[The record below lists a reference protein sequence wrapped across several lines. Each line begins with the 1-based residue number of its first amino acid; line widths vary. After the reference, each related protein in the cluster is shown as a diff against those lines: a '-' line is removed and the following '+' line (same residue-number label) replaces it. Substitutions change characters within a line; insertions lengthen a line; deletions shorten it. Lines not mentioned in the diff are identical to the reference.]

1 MPQQLSRALRR
12 HRALA
17 AAVAVFA
24 CAGCSSVA
32 RQVYDRDIQALRAQ
46 TDTLEDH
53 KRLHAKEA
61 ADWKAKQAATAAELG
76 VCRGNEADL
85 QAELERCH
93 ESLKAVADK
102 TTDVGK
108 KYLQC
113 EDEKLKMRSELLA
126 ERNKAVQLANR
137 LAEYQRQLDA
147 LTKVI
152 ADVRQRL
159 VALVNA
165 GKLRVE
171 VKDGFLV
178 IGLDSDILFDTGK
191 SDLKSDAKP
200 VLIELATAL
209 RQFRGRRFQVAGHTD
224 PRGGDD
230 VNWKLSVDRAVSVV
244 RFLIADGA
252 MPPDMLSAG
261 GYAHYLPAAEGS
273 DAASLRRNRRVEFL
287 LLPDLTELYNLAT
300 VPAGADGGR

>member
-1 MPQQLSRALRR
+1 MPQTPSRALYRR
-12 HRALA
+12 RALV
-17 AAVAVFA
+17 AAVAVAA
-24 CAGCSSVA
+24 CAGCASVA
-32 RQVYDRDIQALRAQ
+32 REVYDRDIQALRSQ

-61 ADWKAKQAATAAELG
+61 ADWKAKHGAIAAELG
-76 VCRGNEADL
+76 VCRSNEADL

-147 LTKVI
+147 LTKII

-159 VALVNA
+159 NALVDA

-171 VKDGFLV
+171 VKNGFLV

-191 SDLKSDAKP
+191 SELKGEAKP
-200 VLIELATAL
+200 VLVELAAAL

-230 VNWKLSVDRAVSVV
+230 INWKLSVDRAVSVV
-244 RFLIADGA
+244 RFLIAEGA

-261 GYAHYLPAAEGS
+261 GYAHYLPAAEGG

-300 VPAGADGGR
+300 APAGAVGGR